1 MADAGGTALTNH
13 TCKRAGRAHFSVGCV
28 FTHEGV
34 KKRDEEWLINAVLQA
49 SHVQVSTSV
58 VRYFLLSTYFLP
70 TVLQGGVPPED
81 VPPPADAPEGGAEAK
96 EEGAAAGD
104 ESDEDGG
111 DGNSEE
117 F

>member
-1 MADAGGTALTNH
+1 MAHQRRAAGKSCASQ
-13 TCKRAGRAHFSVGCV
+13 SVSSKMS
-28 FTHEGV
+28 F
-34 KKRDEEWLINAVLQA
+34 
-49 SHVQVSTSV
+49 
-58 VRYFLLSTYFLP
+58 YFVPTFYL

>member
-1 MADAGGTALTNH
+1 M
-13 TCKRAGRAHFSVGCV
+13 GCV

-34 KKRDEEWLINAVLQA
+34 KKRDEDWLINAVLQA
-49 SHVQVSTSV
+49 SHVQVSQLV
-58 VRYFLLSTYFLP
+58 VRCLSTFYL